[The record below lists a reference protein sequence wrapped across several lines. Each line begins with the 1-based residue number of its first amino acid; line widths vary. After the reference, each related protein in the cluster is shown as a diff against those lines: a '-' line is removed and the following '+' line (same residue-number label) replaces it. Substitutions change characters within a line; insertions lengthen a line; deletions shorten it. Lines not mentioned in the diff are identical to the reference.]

1 MRIMYHFTDTK
12 GYNGIR
18 ASCPWRFRASQPP
31 GDHPV
36 GAYFTTLPPGTPNLA
51 KRLGIPKSKLEYV
64 FAFTDAGDLTPLP
77 GGRGEF
83 IFYYP
88 EDYPVEEARQ
98 IYHGKSEDYS

>member
-1 MRIMYHFTDTK
+1 MYHFTDTK